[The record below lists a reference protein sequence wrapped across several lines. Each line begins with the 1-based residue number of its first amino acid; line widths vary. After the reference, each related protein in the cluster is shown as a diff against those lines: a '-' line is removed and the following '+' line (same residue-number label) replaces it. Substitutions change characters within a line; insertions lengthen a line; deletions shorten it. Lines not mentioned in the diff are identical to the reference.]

1 MYLSLR
7 HGTYFSHT
15 NTLESECII
24 IIQENTFIFKSL
36 LKINLKNGGI
46 LIMERKNKKTKS
58 VGNGEGSLYYSETLK
73 CWIYQY
79 VYNGK
84 RKTLKQRK
92 NEQSREFKKRVTNL
106 KSSLDNGNYVENNKD
121 TLFMILER
129 FIEQKNKDGMT
140 SDRSYLR
147 DKDTLN
153 QIIKTCSDWIN
164 KPVQKVTVENI
175 EDSKE
180 NMRKYSS
187 STIDKIWILLRK
199 GFKIAY
205 SRRKISYN
213 IMEDETLTKPLSL
226 KAPKFIK
233 ALSKVEE
240 NRLIKILTSTEHKY
254 NEILLLQLYTGMRIG
269 EVLAL
274 SKDCIDLKNNTITVY
289 RTITRDKHDKIVL
302 GKHTKTYDKKTGIDK
317 GKRTFPMQDNVKE
330 IIKKLYSDKLANMHN
345 LLFWDYN
352 KNFFITDG
360 EVNSY
365 LSRLNNEYEILD
377 NKNETLSTHRLRH
390 TFVTRCQERGLR
402 LPVIQKLVG
411 HTKGSSVTN
420 DVYTDISLDFITQEL
435 EKIK

>member
-1 MYLSLR
+1 
-7 HGTYFSHT
+7 
-15 NTLESECII
+15 
-24 IIQENTFIFKSL
+24 
-36 LKINLKNGGI
+36 
-46 LIMERKNKKTKS
+46 MERKNQKTKS

-73 CWIYQY
+73 CWIFQY

-106 KSSLDNGNYVENNKD
+106 KSSLDTGSYVENNKD
-121 TLFMILER
+121 TLLMILER
-129 FIEQKNKDGMT
+129 FIEQKNKDGIT
-140 SDRSYLR
+140 SDRTYLR
-147 DKDTLN
+147 DKETLN
-153 QIIKTCSDWIN
+153 QIKKICNTWVN
-164 KPVQKVTVENI
+164 KPIQKVTVENI

-180 NMRKYSS
+180 DMRKYAN
-187 STIDKIWILLRK
+187 STIDKIWILLKK

-205 SRRKISYN
+205 SRKKISYN
-213 IMEDETLTKPLSL
+213 IMEDETLTKPIST
-226 KAPKFIK
+226 KAPRVVTS
-233 ALSKVEE
+233 LSKNEE
-240 NRLIKILTSTEHKY
+240 NKLLKVLNSTEHKY
-254 NEILLLQLYTGMRIG
+254 NDILLLQLYTGMRIG

-289 RTITRDKHDKIVL
+289 RTITRNKYDKVIL

-317 GKRTFPMQDNVKE
+317 GKRTFPMNPNVRR
-330 IIKKLYSDKLANMHN
+330 IIQKLYSDKITNINN

-365 LSRLNNEYEILD
+365 LLRLNTKYEILN

-390 TFVTRCQERGLR
+390 TFVTRCQENGLS

-411 HTKGSSVTN
+411 HIEGSKITDN
-420 DVYTDISLDFITQEL
+420 IYTDISFDFISQEL
-435 EKIK
+435 KKIK

>member
-1 MYLSLR
+1 
-7 HGTYFSHT
+7 
-15 NTLESECII
+15 
-24 IIQENTFIFKSL
+24 
-36 LKINLKNGGI
+36 
-46 LIMERKNKKTKS
+46 MERKNQKTKS

-73 CWIYQY
+73 CWIFQY

-84 RKTLKQRK
+84 RKTLKQKK

-106 KSSLDNGNYVENNKD
+106 KSSLDTGSYVENNKD
-121 TLFMILER
+121 TLLMILER
-129 FIEQKNKDGMT
+129 FIEQKNKDGLT
-140 SDRSYLR
+140 SDRTYLR
-147 DKDTLN
+147 DKETLN
-153 QIIKTCSDWIN
+153 QIKKICNAWVN
-164 KPVQKVTVENI
+164 KPIQKVTVENI

-180 NMRKYSS
+180 DMRKYAN
-187 STIDKIWILLRK
+187 STIDKMWILLKK

-213 IMEDETLTKPLSL
+213 IMEDETLTKPIST
-226 KAPKFIK
+226 KAPRVVTS
-233 ALSKVEE
+233 LSKNEE
-240 NRLIKILTSTEHKY
+240 NKLLKVLNSTEHKY
-254 NEILLLQLYTGMRIG
+254 NDILLLQLYTGMRIG

-289 RTITRDKHDKIVL
+289 RTITRNKYDKVIL

-317 GKRTFPMQDNVKE
+317 GKRTFPMNPNVRR
-330 IIKKLYSDKLANMHN
+330 IIQKLYSDKITNINN

-365 LSRLNNEYEILD
+365 LLRLNTKYEILD

-390 TFVTRCQERGLR
+390 TFVTRCQENGLS

-411 HTKGSSVTN
+411 HIEGSKITDN
-420 DVYTDISLDFITQEL
+420 IYTDISFDFISQEL
-435 EKIK
+435 KKIK

>member
-1 MYLSLR
+1 
-7 HGTYFSHT
+7 
-15 NTLESECII
+15 
-24 IIQENTFIFKSL
+24 
-36 LKINLKNGGI
+36 
-46 LIMERKNKKTKS
+46 MERKNQKTKS

-73 CWIYQY
+73 CWIFQY

-84 RKTLKQRK
+84 RKTLKQKK

-106 KSSLDNGNYVENNKD
+106 KSSLDTGSYVENNKD
-121 TLFMILER
+121 TLLMILER
-129 FIEQKNKDGMT
+129 FIEQKNKDGIT
-140 SDRSYLR
+140 SDRTYLR
-147 DKDTLN
+147 DKETLN
-153 QIIKTCSDWIN
+153 QIKKICNAWVN
-164 KPVQKVTVENI
+164 KPIQKVTVENI

-180 NMRKYSS
+180 DMRKYAN
-187 STIDKIWILLRK
+187 STIDKMWILLKK

-213 IMEDETLTKPLSL
+213 IMEDETLTKPIST
-226 KAPKFIK
+226 KAHRVVTS
-233 ALSKVEE
+233 LSKNEE
-240 NRLIKILTSTEHKY
+240 NKLLKVLNSTEHKY
-254 NEILLLQLYTGMRIG
+254 NDILLLQLYTGMRIG

-289 RTITRDKHDKIVL
+289 RTITRNKYDKVIL

-317 GKRTFPMQDNVKE
+317 GKRTFPMNPKVRE
-330 IIKKLYSDKLANMHN
+330 IIQKLYSDKITNINN

-365 LSRLNNEYEILD
+365 LLRLNTKYEILD

-390 TFVTRCQERGLR
+390 TFVTRCQENGLS

-411 HTKGSSVTN
+411 HIEGSKITDN
-420 DVYTDISLDFITQEL
+420 IYTDISFDFISQEL
-435 EKIK
+435 KKIK